1 MNFVYKKIIKLKQ
14 KIRKLSIQMSIQ
26 SIKIKKTELNEK
38 TEKQSSKP
46 HYENPKLK
54 KEISKSKK
62 YDKNIKSDLKTDDI
76 RQGINNEK
84 SFLTEVD
91 ITIEQPNSIEKNY
104 EQNFQHIKKF
114 DSKILSK

>member
-1 MNFVYKKIIKLKQ
+1 MNILGNQLFNEDNFQSDNDSLKYIKN
-14 KIRKLSIQMSIQ
+14 
-26 SIKIKKTELNEK
+26 LNFRTVED
-38 TEKQSSKP
+38 
-46 HYENPKLK
+46 ENPKLK

-104 EQNFQHIKKF
+104 EQNFQQTKKF
-114 DSKILSK
+114 YSKILSK